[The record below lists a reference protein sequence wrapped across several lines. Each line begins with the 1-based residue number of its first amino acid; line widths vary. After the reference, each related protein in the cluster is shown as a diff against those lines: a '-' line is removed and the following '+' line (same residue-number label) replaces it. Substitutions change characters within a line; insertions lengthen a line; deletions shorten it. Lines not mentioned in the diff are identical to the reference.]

1 MALVFLT
8 PHGSQTATTVAIRSP
23 ALPQGESY
31 RSRALRTLHKNCRDV
46 RYNPLSPRK
55 WGEGWGEGEK
65 YFIKEKIFFYF
76 KSKIKKLPF
85 FIFFLFKVFYIL
97 HYPIEL

>member
-31 RSRALRTLHKNCRDV
+31 RSRALRPLHKNCRGI
-46 RYNPLSPRK
+46 RYNPLSPCN
-55 WGEGWGEGEK
+55 WGEGWGEGEL
-65 YFIKEKIFFYF
+65 
-76 KSKIKKLPF
+76 KIKKSSFVIF
-85 FIFFLFKVFYIL
+85 FI
-97 HYPIEL
+97 